1 MEKIVQDALAK
12 EAELA
17 SVITNIKES
26 VRIAMKDAVM
36 PGVRRIGRNPG
47 CFIVSLS
54 TIAKQPGL
62 NLSAEYYSSDAQADL
77 VDRRLRSAG
86 TVSDI
91 IARICDMAE
100 TGSVRL
106 DGTQYQLNPTTR
118 EVLKNYIEKE

>member
-1 MEKIVQDALAK
+1 
-12 EAELA
+12 
-17 SVITNIKES
+17 
-26 VRIAMKDAVM
+26 M
-36 PGVRRIGRNPG
+36 PGVRRIGCNPG

-91 IARICDMAE
+91 IARIRDMAE

-118 EVLKNYIEKE
+118 DVLKKYIEKE